1 MTQIAPEFSRP
12 VAVEQLREQGAELVI
27 EANAAER
34 AALAK
39 RFGILAINSLAA
51 TLHLKPFGR
60 DMVRLTGHL
69 KAEVHQ
75 ACVVTLVDVPQSID
89 EPFERLY
96 SPAAI
101 AADDGTG
108 EIELEVEGEEP
119 ADPLIGGIIDI
130 GEATAEQLALA
141 LDPYPRAPGAVFEA
155 PAEADG
161 AATGPFAAL
170 AKLKK
175 P

>member
-1 MTQIAPEFSRP
+1 MTQITPEFARP
-12 VAVEQLREQGAELVI
+12 VAVDQLHDHGAEFAI
-27 EANAAER
+27 EANPAER

-39 RFGILAINSLAA
+39 RFGILAIDSLAA

-60 DMVRLTGHL
+60 DMVRLAGHL

-75 ACVVTLVDVPQSID
+75 ACVVTLVDVRQNID

-96 SPAAI
+96 SPAAV
-101 AADDGTG
+101 AEDDATG
-108 EIELEVEGEEP
+108 EIDLEVEGEEP

-130 GEATAEQLALA
+130 GEAAAEHLALA

-155 PAEADG
+155 PAGEG
-161 AATGPFAAL
+161 AESGPFAAL